1 VCGQGIAKV
10 RWIEPPLIGFL
21 SFREERVGVLIGVT
35 GLISKNGVK

>member
-10 RWIEPPLIGFL
+10 SEPPLIGFL